1 MWNSLVSSTLNKGKR
16 IVLADEVLR
25 QYLVDE
31 MSSLRRYALSL
42 TGSLDDA
49 DDLVQATVERV
60 LTGGLPVEAPKAWLV
75 RVCKN
80 LWIDELRKRK
90 IRNHDSYSEE
100 GEEASRIADNPSNPV
115 ETLIEGDRRYD
126 AIGRALE
133 KLTKDHRVI
142 LSMIVVEGLSYSQVA
157 EALELPVG
165 TVMSRVARARTSLR
179 KQLGG
184 EIT

>member
-1 MWNSLVSSTLNKGKR
+1 MWNSLCGNTLNMGKR
-16 IVLADEVLR
+16 TVLADEVLR
-25 QYLVDE
+25 RYLVDE
-31 MSSLRRYALSL
+31 MGSMRRYALSL
-42 TGSLDDA
+42 TGSMDDA

-60 LTGGLPVEAPKAWLV
+60 LNGGLPVEAPKAWLV

-90 IRNHDSYSEE
+90 IRNHDSYTEE
-100 GEEASRIADNPSNPV
+100 GEEITYVADNPPNPV
-115 ETLIEGDRRYD
+115 ETKIEDDRRYD
-126 AIGRALE
+126 AIADALE
-133 KLTKDHRVI
+133 KLTEDHRVI
-142 LSMIVVEGLSYSQVA
+142 LSMIVVEGLSYAQVA

-184 EIT
+184 EI